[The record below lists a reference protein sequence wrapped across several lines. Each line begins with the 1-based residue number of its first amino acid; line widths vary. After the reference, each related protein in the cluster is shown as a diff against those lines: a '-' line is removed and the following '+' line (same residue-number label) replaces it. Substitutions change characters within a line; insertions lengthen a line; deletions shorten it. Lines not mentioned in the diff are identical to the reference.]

1 MRGALWL
8 LVALQGPPLNLEAR
22 VDRVRLATG
31 EELTLTVRARTRSA
45 EPVGLTLPALTGF
58 AIVGSREVTEVS
70 LEGTLGPTRTTTREL
85 RLRAERA
92 GTLVIGPVRA
102 RQAARTVATEA
113 IAIAVDSA
121 ATGVAAA
128 LSPPA
133 RRLIAAAA
141 PPARNDRVVLAVIL
155 PSDTV
160 LAGAQLDVLAAAWFP
175 RSLRTRLRRAPILTL
190 QTPEGVWSYPG
201 AAPSDVVASRLVRGG
216 WMDLYVAHQVVFPLV
231 AGRVTIPTATV
242 EYGVPVTF

>member
-85 RLRAERA
+85 R
-92 GTLVIGPVRA
+92 
-102 RQAARTVATEA
+102 
-113 IAIAVDSA
+113 
-121 ATGVAAA
+121 
-128 LSPPA
+128 
-133 RRLIAAAA
+133 
-141 PPARNDRVVLAVIL
+141 
-155 PSDTV
+155 
-160 LAGAQLDVLAAAWFP
+160 
-175 RSLRTRLRRAPILTL
+175 
-190 QTPEGVWSYPG
+190 
-201 AAPSDVVASRLVRGG
+201 
-216 WMDLYVAHQVVFPLV
+216 
-231 AGRVTIPTATV
+231 
-242 EYGVPVTF
+242 